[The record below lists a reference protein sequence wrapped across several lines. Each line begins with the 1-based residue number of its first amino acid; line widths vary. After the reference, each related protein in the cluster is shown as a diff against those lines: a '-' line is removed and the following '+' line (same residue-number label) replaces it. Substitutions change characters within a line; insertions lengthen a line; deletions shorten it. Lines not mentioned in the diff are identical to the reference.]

1 MTPGRAHSQPQQS
14 ASKDRSPSPAPKQGA
29 GCPLVPQRQREQGQ
43 ERAKNLIGLLHADH
57 GSRPAGN
64 RQHRSSTPASSL
76 PRAGEVGVAGDQS
89 PPAAPPSVG
98 CKLWSPQGRGGGG
111 GARMNCSNT
120 NGDHHSGCFLNAEL
134 FSTAG
139 SFRPHEPSCRFSLHC
154 ATEETEA
161 QRAWATQPK

>member
-1 MTPGRAHSQPQQS
+1 MVTPGRAHSQPQQS

-29 GCPLVPQRQREQGQ
+29 GCPLVSQRQREQGQ

-57 GSRPAGN
+57 GSRPA
-64 RQHRSSTPASSL
+64 TPELNPSL
-76 PRAGEVGVAGDQS
+76 LA
-89 PPAAPPSVG
+89 
-98 CKLWSPQGRGGGG
+98 PQGRRSGSGRGSEPSRSAPLGGVQGVGG
-111 GARMNCSNT
+111 PRMNSSDT

-139 SFRPHEPSCRFSLHC
+139 SFRPHKPSCGFSLHC

>member
-57 GSRPAGN
+57 GSRPA
-64 RQHRSSTPASSL
+64 TPELNPSL
-76 PRAGEVGVAGDQS
+76 A
-89 PPAAPPSVG
+89 
-98 CKLWSPQGRGGGG
+98 PQGRRSGSGRGSEPSCSAPLGGVQVVEPAGAGGGG
-111 GARMNCSNT
+111 GPRMNCSDT

-139 SFRPHEPSCRFSLHC
+139 SFRPHEPSCGFSLHC